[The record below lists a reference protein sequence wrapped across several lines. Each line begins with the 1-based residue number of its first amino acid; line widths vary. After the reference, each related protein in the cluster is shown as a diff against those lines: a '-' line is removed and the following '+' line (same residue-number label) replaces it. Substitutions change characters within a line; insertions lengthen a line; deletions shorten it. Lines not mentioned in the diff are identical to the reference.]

1 MWNKLK
7 QIKALQAYKN
17 SENYGDFAILKS
29 DLLGA
34 KVNPTVEAKLQ
45 HVVGYHPQ
53 INLEELS
60 KYPQGTFGREYAE
73 HMRENN
79 LKPFNVSPELED
91 IARRNVFALRYVVTH
106 DIFHLLLGFDT
117 SYAGEIGVL
126 AFAAA
131 QNYSKSLKISLLLA
145 KFLYPIIA
153 PKQRQAIFAN
163 LKKGLELGKKAH
175 FLLGYRFEEHWKE
188 QIHEIRDRLGL
199 PQIHNSQ
206 NYQIF
211 INI

>member
-17 SENYGDFAILKS
+17 SENFGDFAILKS
-29 DLLGA
+29 DLFEA

-45 HVVGYHPQ
+45 QVVGYHPQ

-60 KYPQGTFGREYAE
+60 KYPQGSFGREYAE
-73 HMRENN
+73 HMRKNN
-79 LKPFNVSPELED
+79 LKPFNISPELED
-91 IARRNVFALRYVVTH
+91 VARRNVFALRYVVTH

-163 LKKGLELGKKAH
+163 LKKGL
-175 FLLGYRFEEHWKE
+175 
-188 QIHEIRDRLGL
+188 
-199 PQIHNSQ
+199 N
-206 NYQIF
+206 
-211 INI
+211 

>member
-17 SENYGDFAILKS
+17 SENFGDFAILKS
-29 DLLGA
+29 DLFEA

-45 HVVGYHPQ
+45 QVVGYHPQ

-60 KYPQGTFGREYAE
+60 KYPQGSFGREYAE
-73 HMRENN
+73 HMRKNN
-79 LKPFNVSPELED
+79 LKPFNISPELED
-91 IARRNVFALRYVVTH
+91 VARRNVFALRYVVTH

-117 SYAGEIGVL
+117 SYPGEIGVL

-163 LKKGLELGKKAH
+163 VKKGLELGKNAQ
-175 FLLGYRFEEHWKE
+175 FLLGYPFEEHWE
-188 QIHEIRDRLGL
+188 EPINEIKSRLGL
-199 PQIHNSQ
+199 PQIHNPEHSP
-206 NYQIF
+206 IF
-211 INI
+211 IQV

>member
-45 HVVGYHPQ
+45 HVVGYHPH
-53 INLEELS
+53 ITLEELS

-73 HMRENN
+73 HMRENK
-79 LKPFNVSPELED
+79 LKPFNISPELED

-131 QNYSKSLKISLLLA
+131 QNYSKSLKTSLWLA
-145 KFLYPIIA
+145 KFFYRIIA
-153 PKQRQAIFAN
+153 PKQSQAIFAN
-163 LKKGLELGKKAH
+163 LQKGLELGKKAQ

-188 QIHEIRDRLGL
+188 PINEIRSRLGL
-199 PQIHNSQ
+199 PQNHNLQHSPT
-206 NYQIF
+206 F
-211 INI
+211 IQV

>member
-29 DLLGA
+29 DLFGA

-45 HVVGYHPQ
+45 HVVGYYPH

-60 KYPQGTFGREYAE
+60 KYPQGSFGREYAE

-79 LKPFNVSPELED
+79 LKPFNISPELED

-126 AFAAA
+126 AFATA
-131 QNYSKSLKISLLLA
+131 QNYSKSLKISLWLA
-145 KFLYPIIA
+145 KILYPIIA

-163 LKKGLELGKKAH
+163 VEKGLELGKNAQ
-175 FLLGYRFEEHWKE
+175 FLLGYRFEEHWE
-188 QIHEIRDRLGL
+188 EPINEIRSRLGL
-199 PQIHNSQ
+199 PQIHNLQHSPR
-206 NYQIF
+206 F
-211 INI
+211 IQV

>member
-1 MWNKLK
+1 MLVKLK

-17 SENYGDFAILKS
+17 SKNYGDFAILKS

-34 KVNPTVEAKLQ
+34 KVDPTVEAKLQ
-45 HVVGYHPQ
+45 QVVGYHPQ

-60 KYPQGTFGREYAE
+60 KYPQGTFGREYTE
-73 HMRENN
+73 HMRKNN
-79 LKPFNVSPELED
+79 LKPFNISPELED

-126 AFAAA
+126 AFATA

-153 PKQRQAIFAN
+153 PKQRKAIFAN
-163 LKKGLELGKKAH
+163 VEKGLELGKKAQ

-188 QIHEIRDRLGL
+188 PINEIRKRLEI
-199 PQIHNSQ
+199 PQIQIPPNS
-206 NYQIF
+206 QIF
-211 INI
+211 IAI

>member
-29 DLLGA
+29 DLFGA
-34 KVNPTVEAKLQ
+34 KVNPTVQAKLQ
-45 HVVGYHPQ
+45 HVVAYHPH

-60 KYPQGTFGREYAE
+60 KYPQATFGREYAE
-73 HMRENN
+73 HMRDNN
-79 LKPFNVSPELED
+79 LKPFNISPELED
-91 IARRNVFALRYVVTH
+91 VARRNVFALRYVVTH
-106 DIFHLLLGFDT
+106 NIFHLLLGFDT

-131 QNYSKSLKISLLLA
+131 QNYSKSLKISLWLA

-153 PKQRQAIFAN
+153 PKQSQAIFAN
-163 LKKGLELGKKAH
+163 VEKGLELGKNAQ
-175 FLLGYRFEEHWKE
+175 FLLGYRFEEHWE
-188 QIHEIRDRLGL
+188 EPINEIRSRLGL
-199 PQIHNSQ
+199 PQIHNPQHSPT
-206 NYQIF
+206 F
-211 INI
+211 IQV